1 MKRSFAIALS
11 LLFLQLNGQD
21 NNYLATNFA
30 QSATILTS
38 SGENPKLAVD
48 EHIHTFWESEPPLPE
63 NYINNPDLNAYHP
76 KAAKKLIVT
85 TNAATDANLNTAI
98 SVNSRINNEDFAYS
112 IKLDI
117 PVKSRRLSIKTGGNK
132 EVYFTIHYTDGSHL
146 KNTILP
152 KDQYTML
159 TFFPD
164 SNKSI
169 RQIQFVSV
177 ASFQIFEIACLS
189 QKPFVEYTLQ
199 LNSIASIGQI
209 YSRHFNPGPIESISY
224 LGSTDGITWKTLGKA
239 NPKAIGMIPFLLK
252 KQTEIRYFKLRF
264 ALSDTD
270 YAKAMLWELKLF
282 DQYGPFGKPMPSK
295 LSDETL
301 ENRIGLNMVWGWGQ
315 QQYSDQIPSDKG
327 WKQYKGIFK
336 KLRLY
341 HYLYWDIHQPGTKA
355 GYAQMSEKGTTA
367 NWWLNWDREYNFL
380 NQQGFDILLTL
391 LFKNSTFPDSVW
403 KNPKQEAFAIG
414 DEFAGHFG
422 ASGLAEAVEAG
433 NEPWDYQ
440 PVFYRETGTAMMEGF
455 NNGNSNLKRLPAAF
469 QSTFKQYAYDDLN
482 NFFPDYSTAKML
494 SQSDA
499 LNIHL
504 YSYANDSLGEYI
516 ALPPEDPRSPVNS
529 IRNMLRY
536 RNKFAPHA
544 EVWVT
549 EFGYDSDGAGEA
561 CHHSNC
567 IDAQKQ
573 AAWGIRGVLKLLKE
587 GADRVYWYFYANEAT
602 DSYLHS
608 RSGLTA
614 SASNDYKPKP
624 LYHAFKTM
632 METLRNTKLAS
643 IVEENSEYSIYEFV
657 DQTNGDSFLVAWMH
671 HYDNPEFGRTIDHQ
685 IFKNVTE
692 ALMLSGETP
701 MNWESTSKKSHQQ
714 IYGYPT
720 IFRLRR

>member
-1 MKRSFAIALS
+1 MKRCLSITLS
-11 LLFLQLNGQD
+11 LLFLQLTGQE
-21 NNYLATNFA
+21 NAYMATNFA
-30 QSATILTS
+30 QSAKILTS
-38 SGENPKLAVD
+38 SGENPKLAID
-48 EHIHTFWESEPPLPE
+48 ENIHTFWESESPLPE
-63 NYINNPDLNAYHP
+63 NYINNPELNAFHP
-76 KAAKKLIVT
+76 KAAKKLLVT
-85 TNAATDANLNTAI
+85 TVAATDANLNTAI
-98 SVNSRINNEDFAYS
+98 SVNRRINNEDYAYS
-112 IKLDI
+112 IRLNI
-117 PVKSRRLSIKTGGNK
+117 PVNARRLSIKTGGNK
-132 EVYFTIHYTDGSHL
+132 LIYITINYNDGSL
-146 KNTILP
+146 SKNTIPP
-152 KDQYTML
+152 KDQYTLL

-169 RQIQFVSV
+169 RQIQFVSA

-199 LNSIASIGQI
+199 FNRIEHIGQI

-224 LGSTDGITWKTLGKA
+224 LGSTDGKNWKTLGKA

-264 ALSDTD
+264 ELSDTD

-282 DQYGPFGKPMPSK
+282 DQYGPFGKPILSK

-315 QQYSDQIPSDKG
+315 QQYSDQIYSDKG

-341 HYLYWDIHQPGTKA
+341 HYLYWDIPKPGTKA
-355 GYAQMSEKGTTA
+355 GYAQMSESGTAA
-367 NWWLNWDREYNFL
+367 NWWLNWDREYGFL
-380 NQQGFDILLTL
+380 NQQGFDVLSTI
-391 LFKNSTFPDSVW
+391 LFKNNTFPDSIW
-403 KNPKQEAFAIG
+403 KNPEIEAFAIG
-414 DEFAGHFG
+414 DEFTGHFG

-440 PVFYRETGTAMMEGF
+440 PEFYQRIGTAMIQGF
-455 NNGNSNLKRLPAAF
+455 KQGNNKLKRLPAAF

-482 NFFPDYSTAKML
+482 NFFPDYSTASML

-529 IRNMLRY
+529 IRNMVRFRDKY
-536 RNKFAPHA
+536 APHA
-544 EVWVT
+544 EIWVT
-549 EFGYDSDGAGEA
+549 EFGYDSEGAGEL
-561 CHHSNC
+561 CEHSNC
-567 IDAQKQ
+567 INAQKQ

-587 GADRVYWYFYANEAT
+587 GADRVYWYFYANEST

-614 SASNDYKPKP
+614 SALAEYKPKP
-624 LYHAFKTM
+624 LYYSFKNL
-632 METLRNTKLAS
+632 METLGNAKLAS
-643 IVEENSEYSIYEFV
+643 IVEDNTAYSIYQFN
-657 DQTNGDSFLVAWMH
+657 DQTDGEVFLVAWLH
-671 HYDNPEFGRTIDHQ
+671 HDGNPEFDKTIGHQ
-685 IFKNVTE
+685 VFKNVKE
-692 ALMLSGETP
+692 KLVLNGEPSAEWKPT
-701 MNWESTSKKSHQQ
+701 STGSKQQ

-720 IFRLRR
+720 IFRLGR